1 MRAVVGVL
9 LLQML
14 NAGHALNMSEDV
26 CGWVELESGVYCDPS
41 SGGRWMHV
49 ADFLLSGAGTSKWL

>member
-1 MRAVVGVL
+1 MLPTNSTRTSDRIWWHMRDDL
-9 LLQML
+9 
-14 NAGHALNMSEDV
+14 
-26 CGWVELESGVYCDPS
+26 CGWVELESGVYCDPG